1 MKTTGMYRMWML
13 LVSLLCLVTA
23 VGAQTADG
31 PYIMYRTD
39 GSVRMVSVTPEGRR
53 KSFLSIT

>member
-1 MKTTGMYRMWML
+1 MWML